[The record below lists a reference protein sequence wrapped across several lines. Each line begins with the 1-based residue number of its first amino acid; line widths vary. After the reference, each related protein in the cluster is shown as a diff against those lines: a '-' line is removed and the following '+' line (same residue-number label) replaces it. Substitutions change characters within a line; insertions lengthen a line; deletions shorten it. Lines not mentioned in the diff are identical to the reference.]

1 MLKTQTESWN
11 PVIKMK
17 FSLHVLCVSVGMIG
31 TVLSTTQS
39 QAWSLLVYGVCSR
52 TSSPELLWEFTS
64 WAFHHFIFIKL
75 LLYIH
80 RNSKVAGLKVEFK
93 KKKLCLK
100 YITIVQYLLFFQV
113 MIKIQFIKT
122 TNIIIQNQ
130 RIFLTFL
137 FKPLLCSTLLKFH
150 LIIF

>member
-1 MLKTQTESWN
+1 MCLCGNDRHSFVYYTISSMKSASLWCLQQNFISRAALGVHFMSISPFHFHKTI
-11 PVIKMK
+11 VIY
-17 FSLHVLCVSVGMIG
+17 
-31 TVLSTTQS
+31 T
-39 QAWSLLVYGVCSR
+39 
-52 TSSPELLWEFTS
+52 
-64 WAFHHFIFIKL
+64 
-75 LLYIH
+75 H
-80 RNSKVAGLKVEFK
+80 RNSRVAGLKVEFK